1 MADEATIRKEVE
13 LAYRNGL
20 HLTPIQMLVKQSN
33 GFKSDVRVLFNGKT
47 ANAKSAMDLLLLGA
61 TFGSTMTIEATGCDA
76 VLAAEAAAQVLS
88 TEHEVEGPA

>member
-1 MADEATIRKEVE
+1 MADDSTIRKEVE

-20 HLTPIQMLVKQSN
+20 HLTPIQMLVKQSS
-33 GFKSDVRVLFNGKT
+33 GFESDIRVLFNGKT

-61 TFGSTMTIEATGCDA
+61 TFGSLMTIEATGADA
-76 VLAAEAAAQVLS
+76 DLAAEAAASVLA

>member
-1 MADEATIRKEVE
+1 MADDSTIRKEVE

-20 HLTPIQMLVKQSN
+20 HLTPIQMLVKQSS
-33 GFKSDVRVLFNGKT
+33 GFESDIRVLFNGKT

-61 TFGSTMTIEATGCDA
+61 TFGSLMTIEATGADA
-76 VLAAEAAAQVLS
+76 ALAAEAAARVLA